1 MGDGRWE
8 GNRGRQGDGAQRNAK
23 PRTCSHFLAQAML
36 DQGSAT
42 LSSLPQI
49 IIAQVCYFVDARS
62 AAAVGRTQREHHSGS
77 ARVLEL
83 YLLKYQSALRLA
95 ESLVEDEDRV
105 QQRLGNRWSP
115 NYFHYVLYEGYY
127 AALWRLVECNILTRI
142 PQRFFTEWDYFR
154 KRSEKEWD
162 DFFD

>member
-1 MGDGRWE
+1 MGHSE
-8 GNRGRQGDGAQRNAK
+8 TQNHVPVAI
-23 PRTCSHFLAQAML
+23 LAQAML

-49 IIAQVCYFVDARS
+49 IITQVCYFVDARS
-62 AAAVGRTQREHHSGS
+62 AAAVGCTQREHQSGS
-77 ARVLEL
+77 ARVVLEV
-83 YLLKYQSALRLA
+83 YLRRYQSALRLA

-115 NYFHYVLYEGYY
+115 NYFHYVLYEGYC
-127 AALWRLVECNILTRI
+127 ASLWRLVECNILTRI
-142 PQRFFTEWDYFR
+142 PQLFFTEWDYFR
-154 KRSEKEWD
+154 KRSEKEWG